1 MFPGTDL
8 IKELQVVADGVK
20 NLEVIQQ
27 YMKLTSKGMIFHS
40 FDDVFE
46 QLVFRAECFV
56 WIFSSFRFFSTVLE
70 FSEWIQRVIF
80 LYDNIVSRLFG
91 H

>member
-56 WIFSSFRFFSTVLE
+56 
-70 FSEWIQRVIF
+70 
-80 LYDNIVSRLFG
+80 
-91 H
+91 